1 MNIDTFTALIRNH
14 AGIRPLLR
22 YETDV
27 PDYRFGIPETYVAA
41 SFEQNGQSTVFEF
54 RIGYLSG
61 MLKKFNAL
69 AGVNAVP
76 HATNLDMLVVT
87 VNNNAFTEPVNNV
100 LDECA
105 RKAVSKYFQTH

>member
-1 MNIDTFTALIRNH
+1 MNIDTFTNLVRSH

-41 SFEQNGQSTVFEF
+41 SFEQNGQSTVIEF
-54 RIGYLSG
+54 RIGYIKG
-61 MLKKFNAL
+61 MINKFNEL
-69 AGVNAVP
+69 DGVNAAP
-76 HATNLDMLVVT
+76 HTTSLDMLVVT
-87 VNNNAFTEPVNNV
+87 VNNNAFTDAVNAL

-105 RKAVSKYFQTH
+105 RKAVNKYFQAH

>member
-1 MNIDTFTALIRNH
+1 MNIDTFTNLVRSH

-41 SFEQNGQSTVFEF
+41 SFEQNGQSTVIEF
-54 RIGYLSG
+54 RIGYING
-61 MLKKFNAL
+61 MINQFNAL
-69 AGVNAVP
+69 DGVNAAP
-76 HATNLDMLVVT
+76 HATSLDMLVVT
-87 VNNNAFTEPVNNV
+87 VNNNAFTDEVNTL

-105 RKAVSKYFQTH
+105 RKAVNKYFQAH